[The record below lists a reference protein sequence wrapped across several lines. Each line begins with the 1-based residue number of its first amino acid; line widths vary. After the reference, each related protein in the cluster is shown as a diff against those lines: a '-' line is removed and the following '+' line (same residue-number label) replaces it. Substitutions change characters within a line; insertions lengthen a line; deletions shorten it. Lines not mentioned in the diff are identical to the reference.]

1 MSIPGGAE
9 SLLSASFATMP
20 RRATEANQDHGG
32 ATTTDYGTGR
42 RRGESPAAGAGG
54 GRHTARRAESPRHSS
69 CKSNLPASGMQIFS
83 PTSPT
88 PTSSINTTGI
98 PSSSSAPHQPLPSS
112 ARQTWLNNNIL
123 NNNNPHHHH
132 HHVEGGSKNGAKTA
146 SHVTDGNKNGA
157 KMNNGY
163 SHNNTNQLLAGEGK
177 NGAKIS
183 NSNVVTDKTGAKS
196 SSGSIF
202 RAISVGRIN
211 NNAAKQHQ
219 DSKYYSSTKD
229 GTLCISLL
237 NK

>member
-1 MSIPGGAE
+1 
-9 SLLSASFATMP
+9 
-20 RRATEANQDHGG
+20 
-32 ATTTDYGTGR
+32 
-42 RRGESPAAGAGG
+42 
-54 GRHTARRAESPRHSS
+54 
-69 CKSNLPASGMQIFS
+69 MQLFS

-98 PSSSSAPHQPLPSS
+98 PSSNSGSSATQPLPSS

-123 NNNNPHHHH
+123 NNNNHH
-132 HHVEGGSKNGAKTA
+132 HHVESVGGKNGARNA
-146 SHVTDGNKNGA
+146 GHVTTD
-157 KMNNGY
+157 
-163 SHNNTNQLLAGEGK
+163 GK
-177 NGAKIS
+177 NGAKINNGYNNNNNTNQLTS
-183 NSNVVTDKTGAKS
+183 SEGSKNGGKA

-211 NNAAKQHQ
+211 NNAAKQHP